1 MEKILKTK
9 KIISA
14 TFDGN
19 EAKIV
24 EVESSFTKALPAF
37 TIVGLAGNSI
47 QESKE
52 RVKASLLNNDFTFPP
67 MKLTINLSPSDLN
80 KKGSHFDLPIALSI
94 LLKNSP
100 INLDEYLILGELGL
114 DGTIKDTF
122 TIFPLVLSLSQK
134 YKKIITS
141 KESAKKLSKIPEIE
155 IYAFDNIKDFFNEIK
170 LEKESKSE
178 LEFDFLKINN
188 EKYYYQKNFKL
199 DFKDV
204 IGQKIAKRVAL
215 ISSAGMHNFLLE
227 GSPGVGK
234 SMIMNRLQYILPPM
248 SLKEILEV
256 EKTNSLDNQ
265 EINFTPI
272 RPFRNPHHNSTNSAI
287 FGGGSKMS
295 KVGEIALANNGILFF
310 DEFPQF
316 NKNVLENLRMPLQ
329 EGKVLISR
337 VNSKIE
343 YKTEI
348 LFAAAMNPCPC
359 GQLLSKN
366 SNCRCTESEIIR
378 YKNRLSDP
386 LLDRID
392 LYYQMCED
400 DDNHTISSK
409 EMFEQVLIAFNNQM
423 KRGYF
428 NSKLPEGFDFN
439 LSNEVEMIL
448 QKAITNFHL
457 SKRAEFK
464 LLKVA
469 RTIADLENK
478 DNIEKIHL
486 LEALSYRRKN

>member
-1 MEKILKTK
+1 VEKILKTK

-37 TIVGLAGNSI
+37 TIVGLASNSI

-52 RVKASLLNNDFTFPP
+52 RVKSALLNNDFSFPP

-94 LLKNSP
+94 LLKNSS
-100 INLDEYLILGELGL
+100 INLDEYLVLGELGL
-114 DGTIKDTF
+114 DGKIKDTF
-122 TIFPLVLSLSQK
+122 TIFPLVLSLAGK

-155 IYAFDNIKDFFNEIK
+155 VYGFDNIKEFWGEIEFK
-170 LEKESKSE
+170 KEQTSE
-178 LEFDFLKINN
+178 LNFDFLEIQN
-188 EKYYYQKNFKL
+188 EKYYYQKNFQL
-199 DFKDV
+199 NFKDV

-234 SMIMNRLQYILPPM
+234 SMIMNRLRFILPPM

-265 EINFTPI
+265 EINFNPI
-272 RPFRNPHHNSTNSAI
+272 RPFRSPHHNSTNSAI

-316 NKNVLENLRMPLQ
+316 NKDVLENLRLPLQ

-366 SNCRCTESEIIR
+366 SNCRCTETEITR

-392 LYYQMCED
+392 LYYQMSED
-400 DDNHTISSK
+400 DDKHTISSK
-409 EMFEQVLIAFNNQM
+409 ELFEQVLIAFEKQI

-439 LSNEVEMIL
+439 LSNDVENIL
-448 QKAITNFHL
+448 QKAITNFNL

-464 LLKVA
+464 VLKVA
-469 RTIADLENK
+469 RTIADLDNK
-478 DNIEKIHL
+478 ENIEKSHI
-486 LEALSYRRKN
+486 LEAISYRKR